1 MGNHVIEQVKTY
13 KIQDV
18 IMSCDSKFRVE
29 HIIKKACK
37 KLVRCPSL
45 RVLCRARVEK
55 DKILKVYLTIQH
67 DQCWNT
73 LSRYGKLSRTIPMT
87 QLESCIYL
95 IIQRFVTEHSSFL
108 LLYSSLM
115 LLN

>member
-1 MGNHVIEQVKTY
+1 MY
-13 KIQDV
+13 
-18 IMSCDSKFRVE
+18 
-29 HIIKKACK
+29 
-37 KLVRCPSL
+37 
-45 RVLCRARVEK
+45 RARVEK
-55 DKILKVYLTIQH
+55 DKILRVYLTIQH

-87 QLESCIYL
+87 QLESGIYS
-95 IIQRFVTEHSSFL
+95 IIQRFVKQTEDSSFL